1 MATKAKK
8 EALAGVKKKAQLKS
22 ATLVHFS
29 FHGEEEIVS
38 ASVQQDV
45 TILSE
50 STRTGCDVRTPLD
63 ELPSDVQQHLK
74 AAFKGIA
81 KFLSAASA
89 Q

>member
-1 MATKAKK
+1 MATKAK
-8 EALAGVKKKAQLKS
+8 EAGPKKKAQLKS

-29 FHGEEEIVS
+29 FHGEEDIVN

-45 TILSE
+45 TILGE
-50 STRTGCDVRTPLD
+50 STRTGCDVRTALED
-63 ELPSDVQQHLK
+63 LPADVQQHLK

-81 KFLSAASA
+81 KFLTAASA